1 MAPLL
6 AVDALALQL
15 ETLELAQSIFPLPG
29 ELVVEE
35 HVDAALPSL
44 RAWIEHGGK
53 GDRSAVTTDE
63 LSFHVTLS
71 LEPAAPPGPSPSPSS
86 SSTAPPPYPLVLA
99 VRIPLTPPVDASA
112 TLPDGTSAATVHL
125 QQPPWLSR
133 TAHDALAAS
142 LPSTSPRT
150 FLSNTDLLLD
160 TIDYVRNQVIAF
172 LPDPAALAAAEQA
185 RATGGGGGGGAGSGG
200 EAGKRRRAPAR
211 ADGDEDEFRVWLWF
225 PSLSTREKR
234 DNIVDWAGEYEITG
248 FVLAGKP
255 AIMCLEGTE
264 RMVQEFLGD
273 IKANSWADI
282 PSFQKKVSERY
293 RTPLLPPLP
302 PGAPPAPDPTQHRIF
317 SDMSEITSLIARTGG
332 RANRGEMGDVRDFLA
347 EKGLAEAF
355 GAVVG
360 GGQFS

>member
-6 AVDALALQL
+6 GVDALALQL

-29 ELVVEE
+29 ELVVQDE
-35 HVDAALPSL
+35 VDAALPSL
-44 RAWIEHGGK
+44 RAWIEAGGK
-53 GDRSAVTTDE
+53 GDRSTVTTDE
-63 LSFHVTLS
+63 LSFTVTLS
-71 LEPAAPPGPSPSPSS
+71 LEPASAPSS
-86 SSTAPPPYPLVLA
+86 SSTPPFPLVLA

-125 QQPPWLSR
+125 QQPAWLSR

-142 LPSTSPRT
+142 LPSTNPRA

-160 TIDYVRNQVIAF
+160 TIDYVRTQVISF

-185 RATGGGGGGGAGSGG
+185 RATGGGGAAGGGGS
-200 EAGKRRRAPAR
+200 GKRRRAPAR

-234 DNIVDWAGEYEITG
+234 DNIVDWAGEYAITG

-293 RTPLLPPLP
+293 RTPLLPPPP
-302 PGAPPAPDPTQHRIF
+302 PGAPPPPDPTQHRIF
-317 SDMSEITSLIARTGG
+317 TDMSEITSLIARTGG

-347 EKGLAEAF
+347 EKGLGEAF